1 MKQIFYYF
9 ERDMRKWSRSRI
21 NVVASLAM
29 PAAWLV
35 LVGLTLPIRFT
46 DNYLEFIT
54 PSILVMTM
62 LFSSL
67 QGGALMIFDKVLGF
81 LNKFLAMP
89 APRESILLGK
99 ILFIATRGLLQATV
113 ILLIAGL
120 LGVRIHSPLNIALV
134 YLTLFLFG
142 VLFSAIATTLALH
155 ISDHDGYA
163 AVNSMISM
171 PLFFASNALM
181 PYDKMPEWLRMLAM
195 VNPLSHTIDSIRV
208 LFMGGAAE
216 IFSQFMHLDHKYPL
230 LSSSNNTNITVNSTD
245 FISLP

>member
-9 ERDMRKWSRSRI
+9 ERDMRKWTRSRI
-21 NVVASLAM
+21 NVVSSLVT

-35 LVGLTLPIRFT
+35 LVGLTLPT
-46 DNYLEFIT
+46 TTENYLEFLT

-89 APRESILLGK
+89 SPRESILLGK
-99 ILFIATRGLLQATV
+99 ILFISTRGLLQATV
-113 ILLIAGL
+113 ILLIAAL
-120 LGVRIHSPLNIALV
+120 LGVRIHSPLNIVLV

-142 VLFSAIATTLALH
+142 VLFSAIATTLALY

-181 PYDKMPEWLRMLAM
+181 PYDMMPEWLRMLAM
-195 VNPLSHTIDSIRV
+195 VNPLSHTIDCIRE
-208 LFMGGAAE
+208 LFAGGLPVEGMVGLAVAAG
-216 IFSQFMHLDHKYPL
+216 IMVCVGTVQFRR
-230 LSSSNNTNITVNSTD
+230 TGV
-245 FISLP
+245 

>member
-1 MKQIFYYF
+1 MKEIFYYF
-9 ERDMRKWSRSRI
+9 ERDIRKWSRSRI
-21 NVVASLAM
+21 NVFSSLAM
-29 PAAWLV
+29 PAAWLI
-35 LVGLTLPIRFT
+35 LVGLTLPIKFT
-46 DNYLEFIT
+46 DNYLDFIT

-89 APRESILLGK
+89 SPRESILLGK
-99 ILFIATRGLLQATV
+99 ILFISTRGLLQATV
-113 ILLIAGL
+113 ILLIATL
-120 LGVRIHSPLNIALV
+120 LGVRIHSPLNIFLV

-142 VLFSAIATTLALH
+142 VLFSAFSTTLALH

-181 PYDKMPEWLRMLAM
+181 PYDQMPGWLRMLAM
-195 VNPLSHTIDSIRV
+195 VNPLSHTIDSIRE
-208 LFMGGAAE
+208 LFMGGMPVEGILGLAVAAGVMLW
-216 IFSQFMHLDHKYPL
+216 IGVVQFRR
-230 LSSSNNTNITVNSTD
+230 TGV
-245 FISLP
+245 